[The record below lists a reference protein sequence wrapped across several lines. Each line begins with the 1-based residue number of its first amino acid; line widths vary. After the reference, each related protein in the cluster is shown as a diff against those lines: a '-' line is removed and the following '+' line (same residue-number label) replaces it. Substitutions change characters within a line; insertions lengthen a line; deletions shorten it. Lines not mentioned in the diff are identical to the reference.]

1 MEFCSNCGLL
11 LPAGADRCPQC
22 GAPVP
27 PTAPLVRPDAGQS
40 GQTAGPAHPFYAGA
54 KEEARAGMS
63 TAGYLGCLVLF
74 AIPVVGLILMLVW
87 SLDHGRHPARRNLAR
102 AYLIRTLILSAIFF
116 VVVAVL
122 LFAASLT
129 APYIYYYPYYY

>member
-27 PTAPLVRPDAGQS
+27 PTVPLSRPQ
-40 GQTAGPAHPFYAGA
+40 AGPEHPFYAGA
-54 KEEARAGMS
+54 REEARAGMS

-102 AYLIRTLILSAIFF
+102 AYLIRTLILAAIFF
-116 VVVAVL
+116 VAVSVL
-122 LFAASLT
+122 LFVASLT
-129 APYIYYYPYYY
+129 APYIPYYPYYY

>member
-27 PTAPLVRPDAGQS
+27 PVAPLSRP
-40 GQTAGPAHPFYAGA
+40 QTGPEHPFYAGA
-54 KEEARAGMS
+54 REEARAGMS

-87 SLDHGRHPARRNLAR
+87 SLDRGRHPARRNLAR
-102 AYLIRTLILSAIFF
+102 AYLIRTLILAALFF
-116 VVVAVL
+116 VAVSVL

-129 APYIYYYPYYY
+129 APYIPYYPYYY